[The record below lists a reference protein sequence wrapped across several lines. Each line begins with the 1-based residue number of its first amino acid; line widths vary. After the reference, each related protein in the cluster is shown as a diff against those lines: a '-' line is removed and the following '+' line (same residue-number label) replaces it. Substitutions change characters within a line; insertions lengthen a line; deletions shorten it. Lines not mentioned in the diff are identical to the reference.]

1 MANGKLQVLD
11 IEFTGSSNE
20 YLNAI
25 DRVEAAGSLL
35 LIEAAHTL
43 GTFPSGVPV
52 NGAKITNLVRD
63 VAAHTL
69 GVTDKTTL
77 DVPMQVIGMSGTTG
91 KVERTPRGGIHAIQS
106 QTQTA
111 SNQGFQAQIPL
122 AIIDYIKAN
131 PSHSY
136 YFSHWAKP
144 TKIATGS
151 NDVFGG
157 ASQSAGDSYLFG
169 LGTVSAGGSQ
179 GGTSLGVVGKDRGV
193 LNTPMIRNQGVTNP
207 AVSFTGQVSTA
218 GRYSIFELGNF
229 LTINAGAGKAGLH
242 GAHVFYRGYIED
254 LTVSG
259 RTYDAANAADL
270 AEFNKQF
277 NAGGRYYGDTVPTDP
292 ATLP

>member
-11 IEFTGSSNE
+11 IEFTGSPE

-77 DVPMQVIGMSGTTG
+77 DAPMQVIGMSGTAG
-91 KVERTPRGGIHAIQS
+91 KIERTPRGGIHAIQS
-106 QTQTA
+106 QTMTG
-111 SNQGFQAQIPL
+111 SNLGFQAQIPL
-122 AIIDYIKAN
+122 AIITYIKAN
-131 PSHSY
+131 PTHSY

-144 TKIATGS
+144 TLLGS
-151 NDVFGG
+151 GTIDLYGG
-157 ASQSAGDSYLFG
+157 ATQSASDSYLFG
-169 LGTVSAGGSQ
+169 LGTVAAGGSQ
-179 GGTSLGVVGKDRGV
+179 GGTSLGIAGAGRGV
-193 LNTPMIRNQGVTNP
+193 LNTPMLRNQGVTNP
-207 AVSFTGQVSTA
+207 STSFTGQTNTA
-218 GRYSIFELGNF
+218 SRYSIFELGNF
-229 LTINAGAGKAGLH
+229 MSPNAGAGKSGFH
-242 GAHVFYRGYIED
+242 GSTVFYRGYIED

-259 RTYDAANAADL
+259 RTYAAASAADL
-270 AEFNKQF
+270 TEFNKQF
-277 NAGGRYYGDTVPTDP
+277 GSGGRYYGDTVTTDP
-292 ATLP
+292 TTIP